1 MPLTKR
7 RLANLNDPNTGIG
20 GTSVIYDLAEGAS
33 SWTDGR
39 PVSPVSPVIDLSAY
53 DCFFSSD
60 LPVTNEDPPQHID
73 LTTTADNSALRHEPA
88 SPNRIEVLKIAIP
101 DNHITPH
108 HSATSRQLVLTS
120 NNNPISHNTAT
131 PTCTS
136 TIDRTAISRQSYL
149 VPQQFPLRYSDTT
162 RQYMNTHSHSTASP
176 TCTPTIDRT
185 ATTRQSNLV
194 PQQPPRHYT
203 ATTRQSTMK
212 PSSDTANPTCPP
224 TSQPNPSTH
233 NANITSSQSIRPP
246 PPIHPFFMSNT
257 HKRKR
262 ITNTPAFIPDKRRTN
277 PDAAGET
284 PDSRTHGRPAPPDLH
299 ATVIPLHAPLVLSD
313 ISDIPPTHEGQT
325 TVIYDPLSISSA
337 LTATRQMPAPPTK
350 LSHDKRLDIS

>member
-1 MPLTKR
+1 M
-7 RLANLNDPNTGIG
+7 
-20 GTSVIYDLAEGAS
+20 
-33 SWTDGR
+33 TD
-39 PVSPVSPVIDLSAY
+39 
-53 DCFFSSD
+53 
-60 LPVTNEDPPQHID
+60 EDSPQHID
-73 LTTTADNSALRHEPA
+73 LTTPADNSALRHEPA
-88 SPNRIEVLKIAIP
+88 SPTRIEILNIAIP
-101 DNHITPH
+101 DSHNTH
-108 HSATSRQLVLTS
+108 HHPATSRQLALIS
-120 NNNPISHNTAT
+120 NMNPNSHNTAT
-131 PTCTS
+131 
-136 TIDRTAISRQSYL
+136 
-149 VPQQFPLRYSDTT
+149 
-162 RQYMNTHSHSTASP
+162 P

-194 PQQPPRHYT
+194 PQQPPPHYT